1 MEDKDEELSGP
12 AVVAAVER
20 LVRYEEMGSI
30 WVFWLLQRQI
40 ETVVVYLM
48 NMPLNATMQVP
59 KLQARTASEA
69 SEML

>member
-1 MEDKDEELSGP
+1 MDGTIEDKDEELSGP

-30 WVFWLLQRQI
+30 WRQI

>member
-1 MEDKDEELSGP
+1 MDGTMEDKDEELSGP
-12 AVVAAVER
+12 VVVAAVER

-30 WVFWLLQRQI
+30 WRQI

>member
-1 MEDKDEELSGP
+1 MDGTMKDKDEVLSRP
-12 AVVAAVER
+12 TVVATVER
-20 LVRYEEMGSI
+20 L
-30 WVFWLLQRQI
+30 RQI

>member
-1 MEDKDEELSGP
+1 MDGTMEDKDEELSGP

-30 WVFWLLQRQI
+30 WRQI